1 MEKFSKEYQIRTYE
15 CDKNGHLRLLTLLN
29 ILQDMADS
37 HASQLGLGLEFCLK
51 HGLAWV
57 GADYHLKIKRLP
69 LLHEKIKV
77 VTWPSEE
84 RLLGAV
90 RDFSV
95 LDEKGNELAAVSSL
109 WVLIDFARKRPVKLR
124 DHLPAYNILAEHSL
138 NSDFAK
144 LPSPVREDICKNF
157 AVRFDDIDLN
167 DHVNNAVYLLWASEA
182 VDLEFRKT
190 HFPCEIEI
198 SFKKE
203 GLPGD
208 EIKVITQMENQTSI
222 HSIMAQNNGR
232 ELARL
237 RINWQKA

>member
-37 HASQLGLGLEFCLK
+37 HASQLGLGLEFCLS

-69 LLHEKIKV
+69 LLHEKIRV

-90 RDFSV
+90 RDFAV
-95 LDEKGNELAAVSSL
+95 FDEQGNQIAAISSM

-124 DHLPAYNILAEHSL
+124 DHLPTYNIIAEHSL
-138 NSDFAK
+138 SSDFAK
-144 LPSPVREDICKNF
+144 LPSPVREDIGKNF

-182 VDLEFRKT
+182 VGQEFRKM

-208 EIKVITQMENQTSI
+208 EIKVITQMDGQTSI
-222 HSIMAQNNGR
+222 HSIMAQNDGR